1 MSSIEKNTFRI
12 LSILMFIGVIAAGI
26 ISFQRF
32 QVEHRASTVEMVYD
46 YNNIIE
52 SSFAEHKSAN
62 ELFDLYR
69 KSGIT
74 SLAVYDETIEKLS
87 NRNLL
92 KIIPEAVLSIQYPEL
107 PVDSGYVYIG
117 QTADKESSAYLNET
131 YEHLKI
137 LFPRDSVNKVN
148 VNGRELVKVKSRQD
162 VLMTMPLGVFT
173 NTVKDAASYNFYVV
187 IRPSN
192 IPHLDKDQ
200 LHLFEKAV
208 EASDKVS
215 AVIFQGKEVYGYK
228 DNIKEVG
235 DYLKSKKI
243 PFTLIEAQ
251 TQLGFEKQSGNL
263 DLAKSMD
270 YYTLRLYAM
279 SKDELIKLDPQE
291 AAARF
296 YISDIER
303 NIRMNLFPSYKFG
316 IDGKTLSETNALYI
330 KGVTNRLENHGF
342 SVGKAS
348 IMEAYYPSTVLRS
361 LTVLGAIALCLSVLF
376 ILLPVLKKYAFA
388 IGVVGVMIPQALFVG
403 LHSTLI
409 LQLLALGAAIGTP
422 VLVINLFMNY
432 CIRKKDTAFAN
443 ISWFHLF
450 TESIVILWAAG
461 LLSLCGALFVS
472 GLLGDIRFLLEIE
485 IFRGV
490 KATFVL
496 PLLLVSIIYIQKF
509 PFFGNT
515 VTSDKDFVSFIQKFC
530 HVQIKLG
537 IMICLGLLAIVG
549 YFFIGRSG
557 NNGAPV
563 PAFEIALRRFLE
575 NVMYARPRE
584 KEFFIGHPAILL
596 SLYAMYNKW
605 PQVLHY
611 FLIIAVTIG
620 QGSMVETFA
629 HMRSPFLLS
638 FIRGLDGLAVGTLV
652 MIGALLGTMILS
664 RITKFFGD
672 RYGQL

>member
-62 ELFDLYR
+62 ELFDLYK

-117 QTADKESSAYLNET
+117 RTADKESSAYLNET

-303 NIRMNLFPSYKFG
+303 NIRMNLFPSYKVG

-361 LTVLGAIALCLSVLF
+361 LAVLGASALCLSVLF
-376 ILLPVLKKYAFA
+376 ILLPILKKYAFA
-388 IGVVGVMIPQALFVG
+388 IGIVGIMIPQALFVG
-403 LHSTLI
+403 LNSTLI
-409 LQLLALGAAIGTP
+409 LQVLALGAAIGTP
-422 VLVINLFMNY
+422 VLVVNLFMNY
-432 CIRKKDTAFAN
+432 CIRKKDTAFSD

-450 TESIVILWAAG
+450 TESVVILWAAG
-461 LLSLCGALFVS
+461 ILSLCGALFVS

-596 SLYAMYNKW
+596 SLYAIYNKW

-611 FLIIAVTIG
+611 FLIVAVTIG